1 MKKNLIRIF
10 LKKKFLISTLFIG
23 LFLSFSATDM
33 VIDKTD
39 GTSVSIPLDEI
50 DIITFSTVIHE
61 HPNRILFIGNSYTY
75 TNGGIDYH
83 LQELVLSVYH
93 HSEIECS
100 SIAQG
105 GATMEMHYNNANT
118 LQTIEEEN
126 WDIVVL
132 QEQST
137 RPVEDPEL
145 FYQYA
150 TLLDEVI
157 ISSGAETAF
166 FMTWAREYDPE
177 MIEDLAAAY
186 NYIGDQLD
194 AIVVP
199 VGRAFQLSLTTDP
212 NLTLHIGDGSHPN
225 VHGTYLAFCT
235 FFAAFW
241 QESPVG
247 IEYIND
253 EIITLEERE
262 FLQTISWETIH
273 IYGP

>member
-1 MKKNLIRIF
+1 MIKNMIKILSKIKSLI
-10 LKKKFLISTLFIG
+10 LMSLILLT
-23 LFLSFSATDM
+23 LSFSATDM
-33 VIDKTD
+33 IIDKTD

-50 DIITFSTVIHE
+50 ENITFVTDNHE
-61 HPNRILFIGNSYTY
+61 PPNRILFIGNSYTY

-83 LQELVLSVYH
+83 LQELVLSAYQH
-93 HSEIECS
+93 AEIECDN
-100 SIAQG
+100 ITAG
-105 GATMEMHYNNANT
+105 GATLESHYNNANT
-118 LQTIEEEN
+118 LQTILDGN

-137 RPVEDPEL
+137 RPINDPEL
-145 FYQYA
+145 FYEYA

-157 ISSGAETAF
+157 TAGGAETAF

-177 MIEDLAAAY
+177 MIEGLAFAY
-186 NYIGDQLD
+186 DHIGEQLD

-199 VGRAFQLSLTTDP
+199 VGRAFQLSLTQNP
-212 NLTLHIGDGSHPN
+212 NLTLHVGDGSHPN
-225 VHGTYLAFCT
+225 VHGTYLAVCT

-247 IEYIND
+247 IEYVND
-253 EIITLEERE
+253 VIITPQKRE
-262 FLQTISWETIH
+262 FLQSIAWETIQ